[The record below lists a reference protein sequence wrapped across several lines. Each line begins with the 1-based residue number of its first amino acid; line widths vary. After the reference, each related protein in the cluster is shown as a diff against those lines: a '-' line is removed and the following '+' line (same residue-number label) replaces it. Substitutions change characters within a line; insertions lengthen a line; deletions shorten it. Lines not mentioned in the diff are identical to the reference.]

1 MPSNNMPPSF
11 AERRALVKKLLD
23 NNAPVAEFRRALAGA
38 NEEERAALYRILSP
52 TRLMGKDYTYH
63 PVALYAIGA
72 LTEKPSRAASLLRQ
86 FNRHTG
92 WQDNIAQQ
100 AGRYFE
106 MGLNERPDAW
116 GLEFID
122 HYVQLA
128 QGKIYFE
135 IAHRFLRSRQL
146 RCVSVGYLYAYKN
159 YVIRDNSVSSRGF
172 APLLDIFNDDPL
184 LLTQEFW
191 DLFSN
196 RVGDEFYVAP
206 GATSKPLSCC
216 FFCRSIM
223 RGSVSACLRS
233 ALKGCWPQILTPMP
247 QHTAPSTWVCSQ
259 TGKKSQGMPPNLSRC
274 CALNHQP

>member
-1 MPSNNMPPSF
+1 MPSNNIPPSF

-23 NNAPVAEFRRALAGA
+23 NNAPVAEFRRVLAGA
-38 NEEERAALYRILSP
+38 NEEERAALYRVLSP

-122 HYVQLA
+122 QYVHLA

-172 APLLDIFNDDPL
+172 APLLDIFNNDPL

-206 GATSKPLSCC
+206 GRHLKTIELLLFLQEHYEGFRQRVFAES
-216 FFCRSIM
+216 
-223 RGSVSACLRS
+223 
-233 ALKGCWPQILTPMP
+233 LKGDR
-247 QHTAPSTWVCSQ
+247 
-259 TGKKSQGMPPNLSRC
+259 KSVV
-274 CALNHQP
+274 